1 MEKKMNFKTM
11 DIYLSSFL
19 SLSGQPPNLKVN
31 HGKVIFS
38 FPASDDLY
46 KLMMNFNSNVSV
58 PVTDFVTLIKT
69 LRGQML
75 TMRNERKK
83 K

>member
-1 MEKKMNFKTM
+1 MTQIEKKIFTTL

-19 SLSGQPPNLKVN
+19 SLFGVQPNLKLN
-31 HGKVIFS
+31 NGKVIFS

-46 KLMMNFNSNVSV
+46 TLMSNYNSNVKG
-58 PVTDFVTLIKT
+58 PVTDFTTMVKT

-75 TMRNERKK
+75 TMKNGH
-83 K
+83 